1 MVIETYQLIEGAKRA
16 QGLAVIIDVFRAFS
30 VACYVFHNGAEKI
43 ITVGSIEKAY
53 ALKSKHPHYVL
64 MGERGGKIQ
73 RGFDYGN
80 SPTHI
85 EAVNFTGKTVVQTTS
100 AGTQGIDNASGAE
113 EIVTGSF
120 VNAAALIDYIRRKN
134 PDQVSLVAMGEA
146 GLHPADEDE
155 LCAGYIA
162 DVLNGRPV
170 DFQSIVERLRKG
182 GGRRLLDPANSE
194 WSPPR
199 DFELCLDL
207 SRFGFVLQVERDDDG
222 LGVLM
227 KAKGLL
233 SE

>member
-1 MVIETYQLIEGAKRA
+1 MVIESYELIEGARRA
-16 QGLAVIIDVFRAFS
+16 RGLAVIIDVFRAFS

-43 ITVGSIEKAY
+43 ITVGNIEKAY
-53 ALKSKHPHYVL
+53 ELKRKHAHYVL
-64 MGERGGKIQ
+64 MGERGGRIQ
-73 RGFDYGN
+73 KGFDYGN

-85 EAVNFTGKTVVQTTS
+85 ETVDFAGKTVVQTTS
-100 AGTQGIDNASGAE
+100 AGTQGIDNAKGAE
-113 EIVTGSF
+113 EIITGSF
-120 VNAAALIDYIRRKN
+120 VNAAAVIDYIRRKN
-134 PDQVSLVAMGEA
+134 PSQVSLVAMGEA

-170 DFQSIVERLRKG
+170 DFRSIVEKLREG

-207 SRFGFVLQVERDDDG
+207 NRFAFVLQMERDDDG
-222 LGVLM
+222 FAVLR
-227 KAKGLL
+227 KLE
-233 SE
+233 S